1 MTDCLIACRLLDYFL
16 TDSEL
21 LQMSE
26 TANPA
31 PGVQEGT
38 TIDPPEH
45 KVTLLKTEKIPNRI
59 VHWRNVPLPID
70 ILLLTVKECEFL
82 GCLSHLNPDFSK
94 SYFKSLGDVY
104 FGDMGEDEMK
114 LKIAVIQCNMGAA
127 VPKGSVV
134 VVPNAVKFLG
144 PKAVFCVGF
153 CGGLNH
159 NKVKLGDVVV
169 SARLITYASI
179 KITEN
184 GIRQRGVNVPLK
196 TRLAN
201 LIRSAGY
208 GWEAPLKDPGKLEVK
223 VHRDGV
229 FLSGPEVVDNN
240 ERREELLRQFHEA
253 IAIEME
259 GEGKALLI
267 FKIPKT
273 FSTKIRPSNVVVQEC
288 KKLN

>member
-1 MTDCLIACRLLDYFL
+1 
-16 TDSEL
+16 
-21 LQMSE
+21 MSE
-26 TANPA
+26 AANPA
-31 PGVQEGT
+31 PGGPEGS

-45 KVTLLKTEKIPNRI
+45 NVTLLKTEKLPNRI
-59 VHWRNVPLPID
+59 VHWTSVPLPID

-104 FGDMGEDEMK
+104 FGEMGKDEMK
-114 LKIAVIQCNMGAA
+114 LKIAVIQCNMGSN

-159 NKVKLGDVVV
+159 EKVKLGDVVV

-179 KITEN
+179 KNTES

-196 TRLAN
+196 SHLAD

-208 GWEAPLKDPGKLEVK
+208 GWKAPLKDPGKLKVK

-240 ERREELLRQFHEA
+240 ERRGELLRRFSEA

-259 GEGKALLI
+259 GEGKAFTLLQNV
-267 FKIPKT
+267 FYNDLLRT
-273 FSTKIRPSNVVVQEC
+273 LLIRPSRLAVQVC
-288 KKLN
+288 RILTTPINLHSLLCNACSM